1 MDIRPL
7 TDALSVAGQITPA
20 DLPALSGLGFRSI
33 ICNRPDGESAEQP
46 GWQAL
51 ARLAEQAGLGFHYLP
66 VAPGKVTPEL
76 ARAFGALLEQLPGP
90 VLAYCR
96 SGLRS
101 ASLWALSE
109 VGHRDTTRIIEAATQ
124 AGFDLRSLLQPH
136 DR

>member
-46 GWQAL
+46 GWQAM
-51 ARLAEQAGLGFHYLP
+51 ARMAEQAGLGFHYLP

-76 ARAFGALLEQLPGP
+76 AGAFGALLEQLPGP

-109 VGHRDTTRIIEAATQ
+109 VGHRDTTRIIEAATH

>member
-1 MDIRPL
+1 MDIR
-7 TDALSVAGQITPA
+7 QITPA
-20 DLPALSGLGFRSI
+20 FAASPQIDPADAAAIKAAGFVTV

-109 VGHRDTTRIIEAATQ
+109 IGHRDTTRIIEAATQ
-124 AGFDLRSLLQPH
+124 AGFDLRTLLQPH

>member
-33 ICNRPDGESAEQP
+33 ICNRPDGESADQP
-46 GWQAL
+46 GWQDL
-51 ARLAEQAGLGFHYLP
+51 ARAAEQAGLRFHHLP

-76 ARAFGALLEQLPGP
+76 ARTFGALLEQLPGP

-101 ASLWALSE
+101 ASLWALSQ
-109 VGHRDTTRIIEAATQ
+109 VGHRDTPRIIDAATQ
-124 AGFDLRSLLQPH
+124 AGFDLRGLLQPH